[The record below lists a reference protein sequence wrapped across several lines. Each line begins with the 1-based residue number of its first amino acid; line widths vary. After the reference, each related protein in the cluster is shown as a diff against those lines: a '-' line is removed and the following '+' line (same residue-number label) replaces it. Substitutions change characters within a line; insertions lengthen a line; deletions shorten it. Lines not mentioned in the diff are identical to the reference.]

1 MLADLIKFKH
11 RLGYGSNDFLIEF
24 ISGVDEDFGNKLFE
38 AIKILHPKIAGK
50 DDVWMNDEVIYTV
63 DSDLGRFTL
72 SNDVWGCAFIMSEE
86 NQNCVAKINELL
98 LEDKRFE
105 KIEDKI

>member
-1 MLADLIKFKH
+1 MAEELIKFKY
-11 RLGYGSNDFLIEF
+11 RLAYGANDFLIEF
-24 ISGVDEDFGNKLFE
+24 ISGVDENFGNKLFE
-38 AIKILHPKIAGK
+38 AIKVLHPKIAGK

-72 SNDVWGCAFIMSEE
+72 SNDVWGFAFIVAEE
-86 NQNCVAKINELL
+86 NQNCVAKINLLL

-105 KIEDKI
+105 KIEDGA